1 MQLSQIFIGLIVG
14 GVLLAVAWGLESK
27 ILRLVAVLVV
37 AAFVIS
43 GLGISRN
50 VGLVILVA
58 VAIAWFSISLYFKHK
73 PREIEFGKEFMQD
86 LKTRVE
92 VREALITKELTAIVP
107 VPAAVP
113 AISEIVDLIELTEE
127 EKIANLEKDA
137 ALAERET
144 EAFLKKRAAER
155 KRQQAEAEDAAEA
168 LRRQRQL
175 EKEKNPSPPPQKP
188 MSPQEVQLEIDKLEA
203 NKNRDREARLAE
215 GLKEDSL
222 AIQTIEVA
230 YEKKIKALSKMLEK

>member
-27 ILRLVAVLVV
+27 ILRLVAVLVA

-50 VGLVILVA
+50 IGLVILVV
-58 VAIAWFSISLYFKHK
+58 VAIAWLSISLYLKHK
-73 PREIEFGKEFMQD
+73 PREIAFGKDFMQD
-86 LKTRVE
+86 LKARVE
-92 VREALITKELTAIVP
+92 VREALMSKEVVTAIVP
-107 VPAAVP
+107 VPAPNA
-113 AISEIVDLIELTEE
+113 SEVIDLIELTEE

-168 LRRQRQL
+168 LRHQRQL
-175 EKEKNPSPPPQKP
+175 EKEKNPPPPPQKP

-203 NKNRDREARLAE
+203 NKNRDINARLAD

-230 YEKKIKALSKMLEK
+230 YEKKIKALSRMLEK

>member
-27 ILRLVAVLVV
+27 ILRLVAVLVA

-58 VAIAWFSISLYFKHK
+58 IAIVWFSISLYFKHK

-144 EAFLKKRAAER
+144 KAFLKKRAAER

-175 EKEKNPSPPPQKP
+175 EKEKNPSSPPQKP

-230 YEKKIKALSKMLEK
+230 YEKKIKALSRMLEK